1 MPKLTLILK
10 MFVTSDKMSVTKE
23 LSSTLLIF
31 HRVRNVFLIIISKHF
46 PAYPTAICS
55 EYVQRVIYI
64 NTPRTIKHAH
74 YVNSCSLNQ
83 MIQIS

>member
-1 MPKLTLILK
+1 MLKLTLILK
-10 MFVTSDKMSVTKE
+10 MFVTSDKMSMTKKF
-23 LSSTLLIF
+23 SPTLLIF
-31 HRVRNVFLIIISKHF
+31 HRIRNVFLIIISKHL
-46 PAYPTAICS
+46 PTYPTEICS
-55 EYVQRVIYI
+55 EDFQRVIYI